1 MWSSINIK
9 ISTFLTQGRRD
20 MNTIVHCYGGGQCN
34 ININPATTAGEVVQ
48 KLCLG
53 LQIAQENNR
62 FALFEVSS
70 KESRVIDDK
79 TILVDILGKFEM

>member
-1 MWSSINIK
+1 MLI
-9 ISTFLTQGRRD
+9 QGRRE
-20 MNTIVHCYGGGQCN
+20 MNAVVHCYGGGQCN
-34 ININPATTAGEVVQ
+34 ISVNPSTTAGEVVQ

-62 FALFEVSS
+62 FALFEVGL